1 MTQSAFLGTLAFAG
15 GAGVTTFFSPCAF
28 PLLPGYVGYYVH
40 NSDESTPAVVSAIA
54 AAAGALLA
62 VGMVGGLALRV
73 GQQLTALLPLFEPL
87 AGVALVGF
95 GGAILFGVTLSQPIE
110 LPARPDSLL
119 GFAGFGAVYAVAA
132 AGCVMPVFFG
142 VISQALTLPDFQAV
156 VVLGGYAVGLAAPLV
171 GVTLLTSVGIES
183 WRAAGRYTGWLK
195 RGAAVVMIAAGIG
208 QLSLSIV
215 VLDLL

>member
-40 NSDESTPAVVSAIA
+40 NSDESAPAIVSAI

-62 VGMVGGLALRV
+62 VGVIGGLAVRV
-73 GQQLTALLPLFEPL
+73 GQQLTTLLPLFEPL
-87 AGVALVGF
+87 AGAALVVF
-95 GGAILFGVTLSQPIE
+95 GVAILFGMTPSQPIQ

-132 AGCVMPVFFG
+132 AGCVVPIFFG
-142 VISQALTLPDFQAV
+142 VISQALTLPDLQAA

-171 GVTLLTSVGIES
+171 GVTLLTSAGIES

-208 QLSLSIV
+208 QLYLSIV
-215 VLDLL
+215 VLDVL